1 MAGYATG
8 KANKP
13 KEEEEEENVNDEP
26 YWGKSHLGK
35 IKRGE
40 VTLGKG
46 GEPGRVCNGAS
57 KQARGG

>member
-1 MAGYATG
+1 MARYAKGTE
-8 KANKP
+8 NDP
-13 KEEEEEENVNDEP
+13 KEEEEEENAERRTLL
-26 YWGKSHLGK
+26 GESHLGK